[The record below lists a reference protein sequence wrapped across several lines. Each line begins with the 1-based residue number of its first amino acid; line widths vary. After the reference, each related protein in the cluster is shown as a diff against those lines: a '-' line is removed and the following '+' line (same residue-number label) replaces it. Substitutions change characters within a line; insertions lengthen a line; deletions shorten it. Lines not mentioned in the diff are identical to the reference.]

1 MITFNYIIP
10 QLWYNYKIMKSFG
23 IEALLE
29 VKFMINTKKI
39 IDMKGKEP
47 ITMITAYDY
56 PTARIASEAGIDIIL
71 VGDSLGNVILGYDST
86 IPVTMED
93 MLMHIKAVRRGAPD
107 AFIVGDMPFL
117 SYEIS
122 PEKAVENA
130 GLMLKAG
137 ANAIKLEGGE
147 PYAETIRRIINAGI
161 PVMGHLGFTPQSV
174 NLLGGHKV
182 QGKTPESR
190 EKLLKDA
197 KILEEVGCFS
207 IVLELVVEQVAK
219 EITENVKIPTIG
231 IGAGRHCDGQVL
243 VFHDIVGLTTMD
255 LKFVKRYANTYEIM
269 LNAVKSYKT
278 EVKNK
283 VFPSKDNIFE

>member
-1 MITFNYIIP
+1 M
-10 QLWYNYKIMKSFG
+10 
-23 IEALLE
+23 
-29 VKFMINTKKI
+29 NTKKI

-269 LNAVKSYKT
+269 LNAVKSYKD